1 MSYKTEIYLFDE
13 VEEIF
18 WNLRGASFLLEDSVD
33 FFSGQE
39 SDLGNTVVISKE
51 DTDLRL
57 GETLFGVI
65 DNDVDDFR
73 RADLDMAGGL
83 S

>member
-1 MSYKTEIYLFDE
+1 MD
-13 VEEIF
+13 
-18 WNLRGASFLLEDSVD
+18 LL
-33 FFSGQE
+33 SGQE
-39 SDLGNTVVISKE
+39 SDLGDSVVISEK

-65 DNDVDDFR
+65 DNDVDHFR